1 MRSKVWARRNKIPN
15 STPSS
20 NQFSSRPIVSN
31 PIFPLVDWS
40 APGRAPAW
48 NGPYRDREELQLAWT
63 LIKCRQSLDLLT
75 SRKRPSCRF
84 CPATE
89 LFLDIH
95 NHGRHAPPRVSSG
108 CTNRPLV
115 VEAGSRRN
123 FLAPGHRHAVVGGAR
138 RAKWLGAKQVSRDD

>member
-20 NQFSSRPIVSN
+20 NQFSSRLIVSK

-63 LIKCRQSLDLLT
+63 LIKCRQSLDPANVTKT
-75 SRKRPSCRF
+75 SFMSVLPS
-84 CPATE
+84 AE
-89 LFLDIH
+89 MFLDIH

-123 FLAPGHRHAVVGGAR
+123 FGLGRLGPGNRHPDARACRARHRPHGQR
-138 RAKWLGAKQVSRDD
+138 